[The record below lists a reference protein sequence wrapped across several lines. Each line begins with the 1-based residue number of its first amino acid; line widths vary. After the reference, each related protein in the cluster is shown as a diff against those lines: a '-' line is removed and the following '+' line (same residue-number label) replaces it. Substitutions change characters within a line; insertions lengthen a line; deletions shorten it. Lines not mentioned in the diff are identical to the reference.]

1 VKTNTEIEHGKP
13 QQNAASEP
21 TRRGRPLGVYVH
33 FPWCISKC
41 PYCDF
46 FSIGN
51 RAGIDHE
58 VYATAVIN
66 ELRQRHEALQPAGLE
81 SIYFGGG
88 TPSLWDAAQVQ
99 RVIEQVLDVFGA
111 REGAVEI
118 TLECNPSSFDL
129 RKCSHWKSAGVN
141 RLSLGV
147 QSLHDESL
155 KYLGRA
161 HDSRTAMAALRTALE
176 SEIAQVCADVIFG
189 LPGRT
194 VADCISEARQLPLA
208 ELAHVS
214 AYALTI
220 EPNTPFGVLART
232 GRLELAPDELITDS
246 FIALH
251 EELERV
257 GFEHYEISNYARP
270 GCRSRHNSGY
280 WQGRDYLG
288 LGVAAWGTVSLRDNG
303 VIAEAKNRHLRYRN
317 TTSVGRYVQA
327 FGRGA
332 NPVLWDLQP
341 SGIVTEHEVID
352 ETVAL
357 SERFLLGLRTSEGV
371 DLELLSAQFDID
383 TWLSSRRRTLDKL
396 QSRGRISM
404 DGSHLRIPFPMWYL
418 ADGTISELL

>member
-1 VKTNTEIEHGKP
+1 MKTNTEIEHGKP
-13 QQNAASEP
+13 QHNSVSEL
-21 TRRGRPLGVYVH
+21 TERGRPIGVYIH

-51 RAGIDHE
+51 RAAIEHE
-58 VYATAVIN
+58 VYANAVIS
-66 ELRQRHEALQPAGLE
+66 ELHQRHEELQPAGLE

-99 RVIEQVLDVFGA
+99 RVIEQVLSVFGA
-111 REGAVEI
+111 REQSVEI
-118 TLECNPSSFDL
+118 TLECNPSSFDG

-147 QSLHDESL
+147 QSLDDESL
-155 KYLGRA
+155 KYLGRV
-161 HDSRTAMAALRTALE
+161 HDSRTAMAALHTALD
-176 SEIAQVCADVIFG
+176 SEIAQVGADIIFG

-194 VADCISEARQLPLA
+194 VVDCVEEARQLPLA
-208 ELAHVS
+208 KLSHVS

-220 EPNTPFGVLART
+220 EPNTPFGVRART
-232 GRLELAPDELITDS
+232 GRLEIAPDELITDS

-251 EELERV
+251 EALERV

-270 GCRSRHNSGY
+270 GCRSRHNTGY

-288 LGVAAWGTVSLRDNG
+288 LGVAAWGTVSLRENG
-303 VIAEAKNRHLRYRN
+303 TRAESTGRHLRYRN
-317 TTSVGRYVQA
+317 TTSVARYVKA
-327 FGRGA
+327 LTRRES
-332 NPVLWDLQP
+332 PMLWDSQP

-352 ETVAL
+352 QTVAL
-357 SERFLLGLRTSEGV
+357 SERFLLGLRTREGV
-371 DLELLSAQFDID
+371 NLELLSTQFDID
-383 TWLSSRRRTLDKL
+383 AWLSSRRRTLDKL
-396 QSRGRISM
+396 QSRGRITM
-404 DGSHLRIPFPMWYL
+404 DGSHLWIPFPMWYL